1 MKLLVAG
8 GLFAAAVIAAPASAQ
23 TVMTDFSFDDL
34 RLVFADLKDTVTDED
49 TNSDGIHFIEAKTE
63 GGLSYVIYGRQCA
76 TEKPLRCTG
85 AQIMSSFT
93 IKSARLAEAIQA
105 IDYAAVSDFAE
116 DDELKLSRYLIFDG
130 GITRE
135 NLKTNLTVFRSIADK
150 AWDLLTDGDY
160 F

>member
-1 MKLLVAG
+1 MNLLVAG
-8 GLFAAAVIAAPASAQ
+8 GLFAAVMIAAPASAQ
-23 TVMTDFSFDDL
+23 TVMTDFAFDDL
-34 RLVFADLKDTVTDED
+34 RSVLADLKDTVTDED
-49 TNSDGIHFIEAKTE
+49 TNSEGVHFIEVKTE
-63 GGLSYVIYGRQCA
+63 GGLSYVVYGRQCA

-85 AQIMSSFT
+85 AQVMSSFT
-93 IKSARLAEAIQA
+93 IKSARLDEAIEA

-116 DDELKLSRYLIFDG
+116 DGEVKISRYLIFDG

-150 AWDLLTDGDY
+150 TWDLLTDGGY